1 MFGYFVTT
9 LLLFLNA
16 GLLSGSSLKEGL
28 LLVTIATEENDG
40 FRQFMRSAK
49 LYDLDVKVYG
59 AGEKWDGGDVALE
72 AGGGHKINLLK
83 EGLKEF
89 QYREDLIIMF
99 TDSYDVVLT
108 GGASDIL
115 EKFHKLNARVVF
127 SAEGFCWPDK
137 NLAEKYPEVKVHEK
151 RYLCSGGFIG
161 YAKDIYEIV
170 SHKEIQNKE
179 DDQLYYTEIFLDT
192 GLREKWNIKLDKK
205 SEIFMNLHGAL
216 GDVMLKYKGS
226 HSYLYNV
233 KTGTVP
239 IVVHGNGPIKPEFN
253 RLANY
258 LADSWTQ
265 SSGCLSCNENL
276 VSLEGLQEDDFPT
289 VMMGVFVEHPTP
301 FLKEFFEKVAA
312 LNYPKEK
319 IDVLVHNANAF
330 HSLDVSKFTRIH
342 GEAYQSLTVIQADD
356 KVNEADARNWAA
368 EECVKRECHYYF
380 SIDGDSHLDNPDT
393 LQLLIQQNRSVI
405 APLLVRPGKMWSNFW
420 GALSQTGF
428 YARSE
433 DYMDIVEG
441 NKIGLWNVPY
451 MTGSY
456 LVQRHVVK
464 SLQDPYTSNDLDP
477 DMAFCKV
484 LRDKN
489 RFMYVSNMHYFGHLI
504 DTDNFETS
512 HLHNELY
519 EIFNNPQ
526 DWAKKYLHENYSK
539 SLEDDTV
546 NEQPCPD
553 VFWFPMVTETFCDH
567 LVEEVEHFGQWSGGK
582 HSDPRIA
589 GGYENVPTD
598 DIHLNQVNLDK
609 MWLHILDKYIMP
621 LTSKVFTGY
630 YSNPPRS
637 NLNFVVKYHPE
648 RQRLLRP
655 HHDAST
661 FTTNIALNNPEID
674 YEGGG
679 CRFLRYNCSVL
690 GTRKGWMLMHPGR
703 LTHYHEGLPVT
714 KGTRY
719 ILVSF
724 NDP

>member
-1 MFGYFVTT
+1 MFGILVTS
-9 LLLFLNA
+9 LLCFLLNTC
-16 GLLSGSSLKEGL
+16 SSLNEEL

-40 FRQFMRSAK
+40 FRQFKRSAK
-49 LYDLDVKVYG
+49 LYDLDVQVFG
-59 AGEKWDGGDVALE
+59 LGETWDGGDVANTV
-72 AGGGHKINLLK
+72 GGGQKINLLK
-83 EGLKEF
+83 EGLKD
-89 QYREDLIIMF
+89 YKDRDDLIIMF

-108 GGASDIL
+108 AGVTDIL
-115 EKFHKLNARVVF
+115 EKFRKLNARVVF

-137 NLAEKYPEVKVHEK
+137 TLADKYPEVKVNEK
-151 RYLCSGGFIG
+151 RFLCSGGFIG

-170 SHKEIQNKE
+170 IHKKIENRG
-179 DDQLYYTEIFLDT
+179 DDQLYYTQIFLDT
-192 GLREKWNIKLDKK
+192 ELREKWNIKLDKK

-216 GDVMLKYKGS
+216 GEIMLKYKGD

-239 IVVHGNGPIKPEFN
+239 VVVHGNGPIKPEFN

-258 LADSWTQ
+258 LADGWTQ
-265 SSGCLSCNENL
+265 SSGCLSCSEDL
-276 VSLEGLQEDDFPT
+276 VSLKGLQEEDFPT
-289 VMMGVFVEHPTP
+289 VLMGLFIQQPTP
-301 FLKEFFEKVAA
+301 FLKSFFEKVVE
-312 LNYPKEK
+312 LDYPKQK
-319 IDVLVHNANAF
+319 IDLLIHNSADY
-330 HSLDVSKFTRIH
+330 HMSEVSTFVSTH
-342 GEAYQSLTVIQADD
+342 GEKYKSVTVIKADD
-356 KVNEADARNWAA
+356 KVRESDARNWAL
-368 EECVKRECHYYF
+368 EECVKRDCHYYF
-380 SIDGDSHLDNPDT
+380 NIDGDAHLDNPDT

-405 APLLVRPGKMWSNFW
+405 APLIGRPGKMWSNFW

-441 NKIGLWNVPY
+441 NKIGLWNAPY
-451 MTGSY
+451 ITGSY
-456 LVQRHVVK
+456 LVQRHIVK
-464 SLQDPYTSNDLDP
+464 AIKDAYTASDLDP
-477 DMAFCKV
+477 DMAFCRL
-484 LRDKN
+484 LREKN
-489 RFMYVSNMHYFGHLI
+489 HFMYVNNQHHFGHLI
-504 DTDNFETS
+504 DSENFETN

-526 DWAKKYLHENYSK
+526 DWEKKYLHPNYSR
-539 SLEDDTV
+539 SLQDDAVVET
-546 NEQPCPD
+546 PCPD
-553 VFWFPMVTETFCDH
+553 VYWFPMVTETFCDH
-567 LVEEVEHFGQWSGGK
+567 LVEEMEHYGQWSGGK
-582 HSDPRIA
+582 AEDKRLP

-598 DIHLNQVNLDK
+598 DIHLNQVGLDK

-621 LTSKVFTGY
+621 LTTKVFWGY

-637 NLNFVVKYHPE
+637 LLNFVVKYHPD

-655 HHDAST
+655 HHDSST
-661 FTTNIALNNPEID
+661 FTTNIALNHPTEF
-674 YEGGG
+674 EGGG

-690 GTRKGWMLMHPGR
+690 ATRKGWMLMHPGR